1 MESMTGQSSSRV
13 DGVRRLPVLSTYV
26 DEISRDKIDYLVRDL
41 IAKDSVSV
49 VAAVN
54 PEKCITV
61 EADPE
66 TRIFLES
73 ASLLLPDGIGVVAYS
88 RLFGSKLIER
98 VAGCDFA
105 LDLVKGLANNKDKV
119 FLIGASDDVSQ
130 AAANYLNDLMSYQ
143 VVVSRINGYDQRLSD
158 FSLMAELIESSGAK
172 VVLVALG
179 SPKQERWIN
188 QMRARLN
195 RGVFMGVGGSFDVW
209 AGAVPRAPAVFQSL
223 GLEWLFRLLRQPAR
237 IFRQRKLIV
246 FLGRLLVA
254 LVGRRKNA

>member
-1 MESMTGQSSSRV
+1 MESMTGHSNARV
-13 DGVRRLPVLSTYV
+13 HGVRRLPVLSTYV
-26 DEISRDKIDYLVRDL
+26 DEISRDKIDYLVGDL
-41 IAKDSVSV
+41 ISRDSVSV

-61 EADPE
+61 EADTE
-66 TRIFLES
+66 TRLFLQS
-73 ASLLLPDGIGVVAYS
+73 ATLLLPDGIGVVAYARLYGS
-88 RLFGSKLIER
+88 RLIER

-105 LDLVKGLANNKDKV
+105 LDLVKGLASNKDKV
-119 FLIGASDDVSQ
+119 FLVGASDDVSQ
-130 AAANYLNDLMSYQ
+130 AAANYLNELMKYE
-143 VVVSRINGYDQRLSD
+143 VVVSRVNGYDQRIHD
-158 FSLMAELIESSGAK
+158 YSLMAKLIEGSGAK
-172 VVLVALG
+172 LILVALG

-188 QMRARLN
+188 QMRMLLN

-246 FLGRLLVA
+246 FLGKLLVA
-254 LVGRRKNA
+254 LVSRKRNA